1 VSIVVLVLEKIRG
14 GLVFLSALE
23 RDKVPVARVL
33 EANTAEKIGH
43 DALVCDRME
52 LVPWR
57 IVVGNLHKVLWVDK
71 GKEASLGKV
80 AWFLWQG
87 QSDPYF

>member
-33 EANTAEKIGH
+33 EANTAEKLGH
-43 DALVCDRME
+43 DALVCDGME
-52 LVPWR
+52 LVP
-57 IVVGNLHKVLWVDK
+57 
-71 GKEASLGKV
+71 
-80 AWFLWQG
+80 
-87 QSDPYF
+87 